1 MRNLYKFYLMALSI
15 LAIVSCQKDNTG
27 IISGSDAAVLSA
39 SVSADGITVDAGIS
53 DNRISAIVPMNTDLS
68 KLKVKLV
75 LSEGAEITPAPDDV
89 TDWSSP
95 VLFQV
100 VSANGKNTAEYTMDI
115 VPDPDKV
122 FDTYVRIGNN
132 EALLKF
138 AENNYNVL
146 GGLYIYN
153 DQSGNPVRDL
163 SILSSLSEIKT
174 DLEIITDEILDI
186 TLPSLKSIGNI
197 DINSLSVEK
206 VSFPELETVS
216 GRFRIGNDDSGP
228 MPSENTTL
236 TVVELN
242 NLRTVGRSFVLNL
255 CSALENIITP
265 ELEYV
270 GENYKLFGGVYENL
284 SMMKNITEIPG
295 SVDISSQALISL
307 EGFNLKKIGTSLT
320 LSVGNLSGL
329 EPLSVLESVPYI
341 NLTGGNDCAISSF
354 KGMENISV
362 DAMDIK
368 GLMNVTS
375 TEYLPVK
382 NGMSH
387 LSLQMMTNLTS
398 LDGLENIAE
407 IGSLH
412 LVGLV
417 NITDMHQLS
426 NLKKVD
432 NLTFQYMEELKELP
446 DLKNITAMSGKLSVS
461 MMRLLGNLKGLSSIK
476 EVGALNVDNLLAA
489 ESLEG
494 LESLEKITNGGM
506 LIGACPKI
514 KDLNP
519 LANLKE
525 MNMPSQQDNINITQN
540 AELENY
546 CAVRELLVE
555 YWNAPGGKLPKVSIT
570 GNKYN
575 PTYQQLVDGECTP
588 AE

>member
-1 MRNLYKFYLMALSI
+1 MKTIYNIFFLVACL
-15 LAIVSCQKDNTG
+15 LAAVSCSKDSAD
-27 IISGSDAAVLSA
+27 IISGSDARILSVTV
-39 SVSADGITVDAGIS
+39 SVDGLTLEAEIAE
-53 DNRISAIVPMNTDLS
+53 NEISAVVPMNSDFSSLQ
-68 KLKVKLV
+68 VEFV
-75 LSEGAEITPAPDDV
+75 LSEGANISPRPEDV
-89 TDWSSP
+89 SDWSSP
-95 VLFQV
+95 VVFHV
-100 VSANGKNTAEYTMDI
+100 KSANGENSEQYNLSI
-115 VPDPDKV
+115 IPDPDNV
-122 FDTYVRIGNN
+122 FDTFVRIGNK
-132 EALLKF
+132 EALIKF
-138 AENNYNVL
+138 SENNYNVL
-146 GGLYIYN
+146 GGLLIY
-153 DQSGNPVRDL
+153 DDL
-163 SILSSLSEIKT
+163 SGDNILDLSPLASIAEIKT
-174 DLEIITDEILDI
+174 ELEVSTDNILDVS
-186 TLPSLKSIGNI
+186 LPSLKSVGNI
-197 DINSLSVEK
+197 DIQSLSVEK

-228 MPSENTTL
+228 MPSANETL
-236 TVVELN
+236 KAVELTK
-242 NLRTVGRSFVLNL
+242 LKSVGRSFILNL
-255 CSALENIITP
+255 CSALEKIETP

-270 GENYKLFGGVYENL
+270 GENYKLFGGLYTDL
-284 SMMKNITEIPG
+284 SMMRNLTEIG
-295 SVDISSQALISL
+295 GAVSLSSQSLNSL

-320 LSVGNLSGL
+320 LSVGNLSSL

-341 NLTGGNDCAISSF
+341 NLTGSENCKITSF
-354 KGMENISV
+354 KGMESISV

-368 GLMNVTS
+368 GLMNVTT

-476 EVGALNVDNLLAA
+476 EVGALNIDNLLVA

-525 MNMPSQQDNINITQN
+525 MNMPSQQDNINITKN
-540 AELENY
+540 TELENY
-546 CAVRELLVE
+546 CAVRDLFVE